1 MNLAYK
7 NTTLLACFLLDN
19 SSNCNKTLKSKCV
32 PIQTY
37 INVLKSHKTRK
48 PKERE
53 NRTGSG
59 RGLGADSRRVW
70 LGMYKGIT
78 QGENVDFT
86 RFCLVGMVFAR
97 GENYSVE
104 CISEQCKIRT

>member
-1 MNLAYK
+1 M
-7 NTTLLACFLLDN
+7 
-19 SSNCNKTLKSKCV
+19 
-32 PIQTY
+32 Y

-59 RGLGADSRRVW
+59 RGLGADSRR
-70 LGMYKGIT
+70 GEGETYKGIT

-104 CISEQCKIRT
+104 CDSV